1 MDKDVQGRSPRVRGL
16 TGRAVPALAAGF
28 ALALLSATLTGTP
41 ATAAPILCTSGVT
54 GDVNGDGHAEVAVG
68 EPGNANGTG
77 AVHLFYGTQEGIV
90 ADPSG
95 TALNDQYLSQDTPGV
110 PGAAEVDDTF
120 GWSVALGDFN
130 GDGCADLAVGAPG
143 ENNGRGAVTVLPGS
157 PGGLTGT
164 GSQTWTE
171 NGLFGPGS
179 ALEGESFGEVLAAG
193 DVNGDLTADLV
204 VGAPSEEVG
213 NGRAGAAVMILG
225 SPTGLGGAPGTTR
238 LFSQASPGVPGA
250 PEDGDGFGAA
260 LAIGDFN
267 GNGVGDLAVGVPGE
281 NDISGL
287 VEILP
292 GSAVTGVGTLP
303 ATAISQNTAG
313 VRGASETLDR
323 FGAALAAGDAT
334 NDGFDDLAVGAPGE
348 DAVDPEPG
356 FGAGAVTFLRG
367 SAAGVTA
374 AGNQR
379 WTQDSPGV
387 DGVRGSADEFGS
399 SLVMGHLDNGPT
411 VDLAIGAPNDSV
423 GKVREAGSVT
433 VLLGQAS
440 GLSTA
445 EAGGQRFHQD
455 VQSLSGVAEP
465 GDFFGWSVAAVAVQ
479 TPDQDN
485 LVIGVPGES
494 AGNTRDGL
502 IHQLATFEFG
512 PITPGSRT
520 LHLDSPGVQG
530 RPQGDDV
537 FGFAVG

>member
-1 MDKDVQGRSPRVRGL
+1 MDNDVQGRSPRARGL
-16 TGRAVPALAAGF
+16 TRRAGPALAAGF
-28 ALALLSATLTGTP
+28 ALVLLSAALTGTP
-41 ATAAPILCTSGVT
+41 ATAAPILCTSGVA

-68 EPGNANGTG
+68 EPGNANVAG
-77 AVHLFYGTQEGIV
+77 AVHLFYGTMDGIV

-110 PGAAEVDDTF
+110 PGAAEADDTF

-143 ENNGRGAVTVLPGS
+143 ENDGRGAITVLPGS
-157 PGGLTGT
+157 PSGLTGT
-164 GSQTWTE
+164 GSRTWTE
-171 NGLFGPGS
+171 NGLFGPES

-193 DVNGDLTADLV
+193 DLNGDLIADLV
-204 VGAPSEEVG
+204 IGAPSEEVG
-213 NGRAGAAVMILG
+213 NGRAGAAAMILG
-225 SPTGLGGAPGTTR
+225 SATGLGGQPGTTR
-238 LFSQASPGVPGA
+238 LLSQASPGVPGA
-250 PEDGDGFGAA
+250 PEEGDGFGAA

-267 GNGVGDLAVGVPGE
+267 GNGLGDLAVGAPGE

-292 GSAVTGVGTLP
+292 GSPATGVGTLP
-303 ATAISQNTAG
+303 ATAFSQNTAG
-313 VRGASETLDR
+313 VRGSSETLDR

-334 NDGFDDLAVGAPGE
+334 NDSFDDLAVGAPGE

-399 SLVMGHLDNGPT
+399 SLAMGHLDNGPT
-411 VDLAIGAPNDSV
+411 LDLAIGAPNDTV
-423 GKVREAGSVT
+423 GRVREAGSVT
-433 VLLGQAS
+433 LLLGQAS

-445 EAGGQRFHQD
+445 ETGGQRFHQD
-455 VQSLSGVAEP
+455 VAGLAGKAESG
-465 GDFFGWSVAAVAVQ
+465 DLFGWSITAAAVQ
-479 TPDQDN
+479 TPDQDS
-485 LVIGVPGES
+485 LVIGVPAES
-494 AGNTRDGL
+494 AGASQDGL

-512 PITPGSRT
+512 PIPLGSRT

-530 RPQGDDV
+530 RPQGDDL